1 MDAVKQVARSFDI
14 STKVA
19 QLYQKRTK
27 IAQEHF
33 SERLSTAYADCA
45 AGLNAKPVAPTQ
57 TWSPPSPVT
66 VRRTP
71 GSIAFRG

>member
-1 MDAVKQVARSFDI
+1 MDATKQVARSYDI

-33 SERLSTAYADCA
+33 SERLGKAYA
-45 AGLNAKPVAPTQ
+45 G
-57 TWSPPSPVT
+57 
-66 VRRTP
+66 
-71 GSIAFRG
+71 